1 MNRRVEIYM
10 LLENKVAIITGGAGG
25 IGAGLSRALAA
36 EGANIAIVDLNEEK
50 GAELVNEL
58 EDMGVEALFLKKD
71 ISLEENAKEIR
82 ETVVKKFGKID
93 VLINNAHATR
103 QAAFMETTNEMFELS
118 FKTGFLAT
126 LFLMQACY
134 EDLKATKG
142 AVINFGSGSA
152 MKGMEKQASYAA
164 SKEAIRGL
172 SRVVANEW
180 APEGIR
186 VNLIS
191 PIAETEGVKSW
202 KENFP
207 DEYTAMANQIPLK
220 RLGDPQKDIGQVA
233 VFLAS
238 DMSSFMTG
246 QTLMVDGG
254 SIQLY

>member
-1 MNRRVEIYM
+1 MNRRVEVYM

-25 IGAGLSRALAA
+25 IGAGISRALAA
-36 EGANIAIVDLNEEK
+36 EGANIAIIDLNEEK

-58 EDMGVEALFLKKD
+58 EGIGVQALFLKKD

-82 ETVVKKFGKID
+82 AAVIKKFGKID
-93 VLINNAHATR
+93 VLINNAHASR

-126 LFLMQACY
+126 LFLMRACY
-134 EDLKATKG
+134 EDLKTTKG

-152 MKGMEKQASYAA
+152 MKGMETQASYAA

-186 VNLIS
+186 VNIIS
-191 PIAETEGVKSW
+191 PIAETEGVKDW
-202 KENFP
+202 KEKFP
-207 DEYTAMANQIPLK
+207 AEFEAMIDRIPLK
-220 RLGDPQKDIGQVA
+220 RLGDPQKDIGQAA